1 MSMFSSLVKTDK
13 KGGKKF
19 NLSAFIATKTGKQT
33 MMMVGLGVVLMI
45 VGPQLSAATGMEI
58 IGTMSLIAGVMIM
71 VMPMLMKSVGEN
83 RRKDSIDSN
92 LPIFLL
98 SLVSSV
104 ESGLSLLRAVEETAN
119 RNMGSLTPELKNL
132 RANISWGMPYHDA
145 FDVFTKKVG
154 TKLAR
159 RISVLLQ
166 ISMDIGGNVTETLE
180 LIQLH
185 VTEMRNIEKERKSQL
200 APYIYTIYISFVVFL
215 AVSVLLVT
223 QFFTEIE
230 VVQDQLRKTAEEK
243 DIALGMFGAILG
255 VRVSELSTLMFNMSL
270 VEAIFGGIAAGKIGE
285 ASFVAGIKHVI
296 VLIVITVLAFAFLGA
311 I

>member
-1 MSMFSSLVKTDK
+1 MSMFTSLVKSDK
-13 KGGKKF
+13 DGKKF
-19 NLSAFIATKTGKQT
+19 NISAFLASKTGKQT
-33 MMMVGLGVVLMI
+33 MMMVGVGVMLLVA
-45 VGPQLSAATGMEI
+45 GPQIAAATGFEM
-58 IGTMSLIAGVMIM
+58 IGTVGMIGGVLVM
-71 VMPMLMKSVGEN
+71 VMPMLMKSVNEN

-104 ESGLSLLRAVEETAN
+104 ESGLSLLRAVEEAAN

-132 RANISWGMPYHDA
+132 RANISWGMPYHEA

-166 ISMDIGGNVTETLE
+166 ISMDIGGNVTETLD
-180 LIQLH
+180 LIQHH
-185 VTEMRNIEKERKSQL
+185 VSEMRNIEKDRKSQL

-215 AVSVLLVT
+215 AVSIILVT

-230 VVQDQLRKTAEEK
+230 VVQDQLRTTAEQK
-243 DIALGMFGAILG
+243 NIQLGMFGAILG
-255 VRVSELSTLMFNMSL
+255 VRVNEITGIMFNMSL

-285 ASFVAGIKHVI
+285 GSFVGGIKHVI
-296 VLIVITVLAFAFLGA
+296 IMIVITVIGFSFMGA
-311 I
+311 V

>member
-1 MSMFSSLVKTDK
+1 MSMFSSLIKTDK
-13 KGGKKF
+13 KDGKKF
-19 NLSAFIATKTGKQT
+19 NLSAFLSTKTGKQT
-33 MMMVGLGVVLMI
+33 LMMVGVGVALLI
-45 VGPQLSAATGMEI
+45 VGPQISAATGMEM
-58 IGTMSLIAGVMIM
+58 IGTMSMIAGVLVM

-119 RNMGSLTPELKNL
+119 RNMGSLTPELRNL
-132 RANISWGMPYHDA
+132 RANISWGMPYHEA

-166 ISMDIGGNVTETLE
+166 ISMDIGGNVTETLG
-180 LIQLH
+180 LIQHH

-215 AVSVLLVT
+215 AVSIILVAN
-223 QFFTEIE
+223 FFTEIE
-230 VVQDQLRKTAEEK
+230 TVQDQLRKTAEEK
-243 DIALGMFGAILG
+243 DIQLGMFGAILG
-255 VRVSELSTLMFNMSL
+255 VRVSELSMIMFNMSL

-285 ASFVAGIKHVI
+285 GSFVGGIKHVI
-296 VLIVITVLAFAFLGA
+296 IMVILTVVAFSFMGA

>member
-1 MSMFSSLVKTDK
+1 MFTSLIKTDK
-13 KGGKKF
+13 KDGKKF
-19 NLSAFIATKTGKQT
+19 NISAFLATKTGKQT
-33 MMMVGLGVVLMI
+33 MMMVVVGVVLLI
-45 VGPQLSAATGMEI
+45 AGPQLAAATGMEML
-58 IGTMSLIAGVMIM
+58 GTVGMIAGILVM

-104 ESGLSLLRAVEETAN
+104 ESGLSLLRAVEEAAN

-132 RANISWGMPYHDA
+132 RANISWGMPYHEA

-159 RISVLLQ
+159 RVSILLQ
-166 ISMDIGGNVTETLE
+166 ISMDIGGNITDTLN
-180 LIQLH
+180 LIQHH
-185 VTEMRNIEKERKSQL
+185 VSEMRNIEKDRKSQL

-215 AVSVLLVT
+215 AISLILTT
-223 QFFTEIE
+223 QFFTEIQ

-243 DIALGMFGAILG
+243 DIQLGMFGSILG
-255 VRVSELSTLMFNMSL
+255 VKVNVITSLMFNMAL

-285 ASFVAGIKHVI
+285 SSFVAGIKHVI
-296 VLIVITVLAFAFLGA
+296 ILIVITVLAFAGMGA
-311 I
+311 V